1 MWSAGQRQLSSDQL
15 DTDANNAKKDL
26 KLVSTLL
33 IGYSFGARWI

>member
-26 KLVSTLL
+26 KLVST
-33 IGYSFGARWI
+33 ISQAEARGVIE